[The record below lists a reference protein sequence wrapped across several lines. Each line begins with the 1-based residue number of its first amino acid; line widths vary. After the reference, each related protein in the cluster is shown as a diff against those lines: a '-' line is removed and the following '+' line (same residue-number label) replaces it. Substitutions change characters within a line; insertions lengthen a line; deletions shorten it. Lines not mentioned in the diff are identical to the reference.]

1 MVVVTILDD
10 TGDPAHR
17 RFRLSTTADVTND
30 VKHVR
35 QVVGVD
41 ALRLALDGW
50 AAALVVDTEHR
61 KGSSA

>member
-1 MVVVTILDD
+1 
-10 TGDPAHR
+10 
-17 RFRLSTTADVTND
+17 